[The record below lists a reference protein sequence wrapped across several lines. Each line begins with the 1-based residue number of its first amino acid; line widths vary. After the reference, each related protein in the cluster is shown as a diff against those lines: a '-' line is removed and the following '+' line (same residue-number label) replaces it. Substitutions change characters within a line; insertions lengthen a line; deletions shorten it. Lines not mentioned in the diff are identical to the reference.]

1 MLKGFLRDKTRDML
15 EQKRKNLNTYVTQF
29 NEAISAVTDI
39 IDTLT
44 STSSNIEKTIEEI
57 NEYQNELSNTTKEL
71 NIAKEKNDKVIKNFK
86 ALIAD

>member
-1 MLKGFLRDKTRDML
+1 MLKSKTRDML
-15 EQKRKNLNTYVTQF
+15 EQKRKSLNTYVTQF
-29 NEAISAVTDI
+29 NEAIASVTDI

-71 NIAKEKNDKVIKNFK
+71 TVAKEKNDKVIKNFK